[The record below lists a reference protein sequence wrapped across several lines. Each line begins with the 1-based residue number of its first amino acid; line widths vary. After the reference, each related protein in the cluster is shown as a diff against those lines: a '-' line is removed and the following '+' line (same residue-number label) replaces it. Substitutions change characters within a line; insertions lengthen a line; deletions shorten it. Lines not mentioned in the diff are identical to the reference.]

1 MSRLSIYLLSEYLL
15 SAYCLSSTGEQSG
28 SSPDFM
34 EV

>member
-15 SAYCLSSTGEQSG
+15 RAYYLSSTGDQSS